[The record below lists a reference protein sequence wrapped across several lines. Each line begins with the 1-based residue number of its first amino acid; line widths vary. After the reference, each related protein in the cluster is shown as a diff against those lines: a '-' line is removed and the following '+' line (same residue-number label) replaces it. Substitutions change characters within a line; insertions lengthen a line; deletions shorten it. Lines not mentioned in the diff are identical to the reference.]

1 MSVALGRQTGEH
13 PAPPKGDSRRLTHM
27 WGFWK
32 GGPAVLSV
40 NLAVGLMG
48 GLAKFSF
55 RALRLPEGGT
65 TGDITTGSAPKAEA
79 AKS

>member
-1 MSVALGRQTGEH
+1 
-13 PAPPKGDSRRLTHM
+13 M

-65 TGDITTGSAPKAEA
+65 TGHVMTLNAEA
-79 AKS
+79 AES